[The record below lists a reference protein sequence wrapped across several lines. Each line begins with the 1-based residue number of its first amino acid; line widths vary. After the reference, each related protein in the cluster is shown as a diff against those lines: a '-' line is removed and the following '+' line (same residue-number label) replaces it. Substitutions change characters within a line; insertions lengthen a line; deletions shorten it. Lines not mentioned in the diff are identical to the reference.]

1 MATAEGLSK
10 TTQINGMRY
19 YDVGLDQLF
28 PSVTTILGKM
38 TDQSGLDHW
47 RNKIGKDKANKIT
60 KFSANRGTIMHQM
73 IEYFLLSNKKN
84 KSDRLKESQLK
95 ILEFVKVEGY
105 TEEELNIGRKLFY
118 NFYNANSFDQISKIV
133 EIEKT
138 LHSTRGG
145 GYAGRVDTI
154 YEKNDGRLII
164 SDYKSSRKPKQLNW
178 IENYFIQTSAYF
190 IAYWEMTGIKPADCE
205 IWISNE
211 QNDTPQIFHMG
222 LPAIKVYSAK
232 FLNMVK
238 GFHNK
243 YKH

>member
-1 MATAEGLSK
+1 MATAEGLSQTK
-10 TTQINGMRY
+10 QINGMRY
-19 YDVGLDQLF
+19 YDVGQSQLF

-38 TDQSGLDHW
+38 TDKSGIDKW
-47 RNKIGKDKANKIT
+47 RKKIGEKEADRIS
-60 KFSANRGTIMHQM
+60 KFSANRGTVMHQM
-73 IEYFLLSNKKN
+73 IEYFLLSDKKN
-84 KSDRLKESQLK
+84 KSDRLKDAQVK

-105 TEEELNIGRKLFY
+105 TEEELNVGRKLFY

-138 LHSTRGG
+138 LYSTREG

-178 IENYFIQTSAYF
+178 IKDYFIQTSAYF
-190 IAYWEMTGIKPADCE
+190 VAYWEMTGVKPADCE

-211 QNDTPQIFHMG
+211 QNDTPQIFYMG
-222 LPAIKVYSAK
+222 LPAIRENAGK
-232 FLNMVK
+232 FLKMVK
-238 GFHNK
+238 DFHNK
-243 YKH
+243 YKQ